1 MLRNLTAGALVC
13 LILASRASATPYAGE
28 FLATGIGARAL
39 GVGGA
44 YVAVVD
50 DASATYWNAAALP
63 RSEMREIMYMH
74 SERFGDLV
82 NYDAGALVFR
92 TRESTSGARSAFGL
106 GFVMVSVP
114 DIQLTPTNPDLLKEI
129 ESGTDGEFNTNDPD
143 GSEGNGRLDPGERL
157 NLDLLSQYADVVTDR
172 ELGVYLSYG
181 RTQVFHPDVSVGGS
195 VKFVRKSVGE
205 FSAWGLGLDLAARY
219 EIRPEWAVGMNLQ
232 DITTTFLDWSF
243 PADYTGGRD
252 VAVSGGREYITPTV
266 KIGTAWKQ
274 PIERISGSITVS
286 LDLDLRFEDEQGA
299 SFKLGS
305 APGDVRAGIEYW
317 YRDTLAFRV
326 GSERLGGDSDP
337 FTAGAGIR
345 VKRFSFDY
353 AYRNHTDLD
362 DVHRLSGGVLF

>member
-1 MLRNLTAGALVC
+1 
-13 LILASRASATPYAGE
+13 
-28 FLATGIGARAL
+28 
-39 GVGGA
+39 
-44 YVAVVD
+44 
-50 DASATYWNAAALP
+50 
-63 RSEMREIMYMH
+63 
-74 SERFGDLV
+74 
-82 NYDAGALVFR
+82 
-92 TRESTSGARSAFGL
+92 
-106 GFVMVSVP
+106 MVSVP

-172 ELGVYLSYG
+172 QLGVYLSYG
-181 RTQVFHPDVSVGGS
+181 RTQVFHPDLSVGGS
-195 VKFVRKSVGE
+195 AKYVRKSVQE
-205 FSAWGLGLDLAARY
+205 FSAWGLGLDLAALY
-219 EIRPEWAVGMNLQ
+219 QIRPEWAVAMNLQ

-274 PIERISGSITVS
+274 PIERISGSITVA
-286 LDLDLRFEDEQGA
+286 LDLDVRFEDEEGA

-305 APGDVRAGIEYW
+305 APADVRAGIEYW

-345 VKRFSFDY
+345 VKRFSFERRG
-353 AYRNHTDLD
+353 A
-362 DVHRLSGGVLF
+362 VLGTGHGSSSAAIDPPTTPS